1 MELQVNVK
9 VEKFPL
15 LKRFEI
21 SRGIKRTATVVFVE
35 LSDGINVGR
44 GECGPNLR
52 YNESPESVVKQIAD
66 LSGEMTSGLDRF
78 ELQKILPPGAA
89 RNGLDS
95 AFWDLESKRKRKRVW
110 ELAGF
115 DKPSPLNTAFTLSI
129 GSPESMELEA
139 SSNASLPLLK
149 LKLNGVRDIE
159 CVRAVK
165 KGAPRSRIIVD
176 ANEAWTADMFV
187 ELSTELSTMG
197 VELVEQP
204 LPSEEDD
211 FLATVSHPIPV
222 CADESCIDSSSLKK
236 LKGKY
241 EMVNIKLDKA
251 GGLTEAIQ
259 MLTMAE
265 ILDFEVMVGCM
276 LGTSLSVA
284 PAFTIGQKAKFV
296 DLDGPMLLREDR
308 EPGLKII
315 GNKIYPPT
323 RNLWG

>member
-1 MELQVNVK
+1 MEQKVNVK

-21 SRGIKRTATVVFVE
+21 SRGIKRTATVVLVE

-52 YNESPESVVKQIAD
+52 YNESPESVVKQITN
-66 LSGEMTSGLDRF
+66 LSGEITSGLDRL

-89 RNGLDS
+89 RNGLDC
-95 AFWDLESKRKRKRVW
+95 AFWDLESKKKRKRVW
-110 ELAGF
+110 ELSGF
-115 DKPSPLNTAFTLSI
+115 DKPSPLSTAFTLSI
-129 GSPESMELEA
+129 GSPEAMELEA

-176 ANEAWTADMFV
+176 ANEAWTADMFL
-187 ELSTELSTMG
+187 EMSTELSILG
-197 VELVEQP
+197 VELIEQP
-204 LPSEEDD
+204 LSAEEDD
-211 FLATVSHPIPV
+211 FLTTVPHPVPV

-241 EMVNIKLDKA
+241 EVVNIKLDKA
-251 GGLTEAIQ
+251 GGLTEAIE
-259 MLTMAE
+259 MCAIAE
-265 ILDFEVMVGCM
+265 TLDFEVMVGCM
-276 LGTSLSVA
+276 LGTSLAIA
-284 PAFTIGQKAKFV
+284 PAFTIGQKARFV
-296 DLDGPMLLREDR
+296 DLDGPMLLKEDR
-308 EPGLKII
+308 EPSIKII

>member
-1 MELQVNVK
+1 MEQKVNVK

-21 SRGIKRTATVVFVE
+21 SRGIKRTATVVLVE

-52 YNESPESVVKQIAD
+52 YNESPESVVKQITN
-66 LSGEMTSGLDRF
+66 LSGEITSGLDRL

-89 RNGLDS
+89 RNGLDC
-95 AFWDLESKRKRKRVW
+95 AFWDLESKKKRKRVW
-110 ELAGF
+110 ELSGF
-115 DKPSPLNTAFTLSI
+115 DKPSPLSTAFTLSI
-129 GSPESMELEA
+129 GSPEAMELEA

-176 ANEAWTADMFV
+176 ANEAWTADMFL
-187 ELSTELSTMG
+187 EMSTELSILG
-197 VELVEQP
+197 VELIEQP
-204 LPSEEDD
+204 LSAEEDD
-211 FLATVSHPIPV
+211 FLTTVPHPVPV

-241 EMVNIKLDKA
+241 EVVNIKLDKA

-259 MLTMAE
+259 MCAIAE
-265 ILDFEVMVGCM
+265 TLDFEVMVGCM
-276 LGTSLSVA
+276 LGTSLAIA
-284 PAFTIGQKAKFV
+284 PAFTIGQKARFV
-296 DLDGPMLLREDR
+296 DLDGPLLLKEDR
-308 EPGLKII
+308 EPSIKII
-315 GNKIYPPT
+315 GNTIYPPT